1 MAQATPVPPRL
12 LLVEDDQE
20 TRDVVLDLLSEE
32 GYVVTSAT
40 SLDEALAQ
48 VNRHVFD
55 LILTDVIGWTAAVPL
70 QAVERLREHAQPTPV
85 GLFTSWNISEDVV
98 KAKGFAYLLKKPFD
112 VSDLFALVAEFVARP
127 LTPQQEGQAEVVR
140 RYCEAIDAHDWQVC
154 AALCRENVRYYPTP
168 DSIFDRKVEV
178 VGRAALLEQL
188 GYNAVVAPDIHYLS
202 YSLYGRPGGIAARYL
217 ATIGTPER
225 RTPFTGSI
233 LFAVEDGQIAQIGY
247 RLDAEHLRAWMHVQQ
262 KREPGTGG
270 VEARRQGRRRYRR

>member
-98 KAKGFAYLLKKPFD
+98 KAKGFAYLLK
-112 VSDLFALVAEFVARP
+112 
-127 LTPQQEGQAEVVR
+127 
-140 RYCEAIDAHDWQVC
+140 
-154 AALCRENVRYYPTP
+154 
-168 DSIFDRKVEV
+168 
-178 VGRAALLEQL
+178 
-188 GYNAVVAPDIHYLS
+188 
-202 YSLYGRPGGIAARYL
+202 
-217 ATIGTPER
+217 
-225 RTPFTGSI
+225 
-233 LFAVEDGQIAQIGY
+233 
-247 RLDAEHLRAWMHVQQ
+247 
-262 KREPGTGG
+262 
-270 VEARRQGRRRYRR
+270 